1 VKTLY
6 HKELIWPFFCLD
18 LKEQFTQ
25 LYRFNQQKP
34 NLCLTSPGN
43 KTENQRKPNLRLIS
57 RVNKTENQ
65 RRPNLRPISPVNKT
79 ENQRKPNLRPIPPV
93 NKTENQKSLICV
105 LLFRV
110 IRQKTS
116 KPQFLSDYL
125 IIRRRK

>member
-1 VKTLY
+1 LFLWVKTLY

-65 RRPNLRPISPVNKT
+65 RKPNLRPISPVNKT
-79 ENQRKPNLRPIPPV
+79 ENQKSPI
-93 NKTENQKSLICV
+93 
-105 LLFRV
+105 
-110 IRQKTS
+110 
-116 KPQFLSDYL
+116 
-125 IIRRRK
+125 

>member
-1 VKTLY
+1 CNWVIINSSLFLWVKTLY

-43 KTENQRKPNLRLIS
+43 KTENQQKPNLRLIS

-65 RRPNLRPISPVNKT
+65 RKPNLRPISPVNKIETQQNPNLCLTSPGNQT
-79 ENQRKPNLRPIPPV
+79 EN
-93 NKTENQKSLICV
+93 
-105 LLFRV
+105 
-110 IRQKTS
+110 
-116 KPQFLSDYL
+116 
-125 IIRRRK
+125 